1 MQADSINDSS
11 SDQYEQKG
19 SPQQIYGA
27 VLESKNLI

>member
-1 MQADSINDSS
+1 MQADPINDNS

-19 SPQQIYGA
+19 SPQHMCGV